1 MKTGI
6 VGCGHIAWVGH
17 LPWLWDN
24 PRIDFVATCDVDPA
38 QARSAADR
46 WDAPR
51 SYTDYVEML
60 DTESLDA
67 VVIATPPPTHA
78 PMAIA
83 AAERGVHILMEKPMA
98 PTIAECDRII
108 DVADA
113 NGIVLALGHQK
124 RFNPGFEKVK
134 EIIDDGMLG
143 DVFHVALHWNTA
155 VRLDPATLC
164 PPEHR
169 EGYVW
174 RWKDPNV
181 GGGIL
186 QDHIPHYLHIWR
198 WWTGSEL
205 VSISSELLNVRGDM
219 IGDEELG
226 GLYEDFGVVLMKF
239 QSGCVGVFQTGTV
252 GRGLSPIQQVGSG
265 IGEWTEYGIVMG
277 TRGHLVFDVLRTDSP
292 ELPRIMVFSLEK
304 KSPDYR
310 GWFQVEMPDP
320 WRSPGGPHSPKS
332 NSHYLFK
339 RQMDH
344 FADCVIDGVQPAV
357 TGRDGRATI
366 AAVEAV
372 YQSHR
377 SGQKVRVEAAR

>member
-113 NGIVLALGHQK
+113 TLTCSDRRATVRSRSLI
-124 RFNPGFEKVK
+124 
-134 EIIDDGMLG
+134 
-143 DVFHVALHWNTA
+143 TA
-155 VRLDPATLC
+155 V
-164 PPEHR
+164 
-169 EGYVW
+169 
-174 RWKDPNV
+174 
-181 GGGIL
+181 
-186 QDHIPHYLHIWR
+186 
-198 WWTGSEL
+198 
-205 VSISSELLNVRGDM
+205 
-219 IGDEELG
+219 
-226 GLYEDFGVVLMKF
+226 
-239 QSGCVGVFQTGTV
+239 
-252 GRGLSPIQQVGSG
+252 
-265 IGEWTEYGIVMG
+265 
-277 TRGHLVFDVLRTDSP
+277 
-292 ELPRIMVFSLEK
+292 
-304 KSPDYR
+304 
-310 GWFQVEMPDP
+310 
-320 WRSPGGPHSPKS
+320 
-332 NSHYLFK
+332 
-339 RQMDH
+339 
-344 FADCVIDGVQPAV
+344 
-357 TGRDGRATI
+357 
-366 AAVEAV
+366 
-372 YQSHR
+372 
-377 SGQKVRVEAAR
+377 